1 MIRGLAKGSRRE
13 KSRFSGGLELL
24 TLGEV
29 TAIIKPDNALS
40 LLTSWDLRDPFPALR
55 ASLRAF
61 HAAMYAAEI
70 MQHMVTDADPHPL
83 LFDALVEM
91 LRSMSARDGIERAV
105 LHFQWAT
112 LVETGLKPELD
123 HDVSTGAVLG
133 SAKVVGFSP
142 RLGGFVGAT
151 RADASGQ
158 IWPVRRETLLAL
170 RAVAS
175 SKAGATPIAPDTTE
189 RANRLLASYL
199 REIIGRELP
208 AQACLFPKLAQRA
221 AHPR

>member
-13 KSRFSGGLELL
+13 KSTFSGGLELL

-61 HAAMYAAEI
+61 HVAMYAAEI
-70 MQHMVTDADPHPL
+70 IQHMVTDADPHPL
-83 LFDALVEM
+83 LFDALVE
-91 LRSMSARDGIERAV
+91 LLAAMSDREAIERAA
-105 LHFQWAT
+105 LAFQWAT
-112 LVETGLKPELD
+112 LVETGLRPELD
-123 HDVSTGAVLG
+123 HDVATGEPLRT
-133 SAKVVGFSP
+133 SKVVGFSP
-142 RLGGFVGAT
+142 RLGGFTGVDCTSAP
-151 RADASGQ
+151 GQ
-158 IWPVRRETLLAL
+158 VWPVRRETLLAL
-170 RAVAS
+170 RAIAKRCAS
-175 SKAGATPIAPDTTE
+175 TASIAPATTD

-208 AQACLFPKLAQRA
+208 AQSCVFTDLASHASRS
-221 AHPR
+221 R